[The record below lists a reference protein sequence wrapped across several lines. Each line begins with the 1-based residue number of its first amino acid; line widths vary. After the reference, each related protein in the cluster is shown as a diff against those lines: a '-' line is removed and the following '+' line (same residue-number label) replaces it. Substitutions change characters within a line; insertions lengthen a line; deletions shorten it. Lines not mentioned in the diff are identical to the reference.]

1 MPHTLV
7 LDLAQKALFTALLLS
22 GPLLLT
28 ALLVGVSISVL
39 QAVTSV
45 QEQTLTF
52 VPKLFA
58 MGTVFLIFM
67 AWMIQIALKFTAE
80 MFNLLPGMAP

>member
-1 MPHTLV
+1 MSHTIV
-7 LDLAQKALFTALLLS
+7 LDLAREALFTALLLA
-22 GPLLLT
+22 GPLLIT

-45 QEQTLTF
+45 QEQTLSF

-58 MGTVFLIFM
+58 IGTVLLILM
-67 AWMIQIALKFTAE
+67 AWMIQRAIQFTTE
-80 MFNLLPGMAP
+80 VFNMIPGMAP

>member
-7 LDLAQKALFTALLLS
+7 LDLAREALFTALLLS

-58 MGTVFLIFM
+58 MGTVLLIFM
-67 AWMIQIALKFTAE
+67 AWMIQRAIQFTTE
-80 MFNLLPGMAP
+80 MFNLIPGMAP